1 MKLRQYQ
8 VEAVEAVQAAWRED
22 DSTMIVLPTG
32 GGKTIVMAELIRR
45 VFPRRVMFL
54 AHREELI
61 FQARDKVES
70 VSGFVAEIEM
80 GEMRSNGEGSL
91 SAPQVVVSTVQTQ
104 TSGGDGGGRMGKFL
118 PDNFGYLFIDENHHS
133 VAKSYRRV
141 INYYRQNPRLK
152 VLGVTATP
160 DRADEAALGQVYQSV
175 AYDYE
180 ILDAIREGWLVP
192 IEQQMVHVS
201 GLDLSQVRTT
211 AGDLNGA
218 DLAAVMEFEGVL
230 HGIADPTI
238 TLAGKR
244 KTLVFTASV
253 AQAERLSD
261 IFNRHRPG
269 SSEWVCGKTDKERRR
284 KMISDYA
291 AGKIQ
296 FLVNVGCLTEGFD
309 DPGVEVIV
317 MGRPTKSRS
326 LYAQMAGRGTR
337 PLPGIVDG
345 LETDDERK
353 TAIASSAKQ
362 SLLVLDFVGNS
373 GRHKL
378 MTTADILGGNV
389 SDEAIARAVAR
400 AEREGGPVRMD
411 EALTEEEEKLKAE
424 HEQAR
429 LAEQARRANLRG
441 KTQFKIVNVNPFDV
455 LAISPRRERGWDI
468 GKRLSEKQE
477 AVLLRQG
484 IDPST
489 MPYSQAKQLLNEI
502 FRRWDGSLCSF
513 RQAAILKK
521 YGYDS
526 NISREDAKKT
536 IDTIAANGWRRA
548 G

>member
-8 VEAVEAVQAAWRED
+8 VEAVEAVQSAWRED

-91 SAPQVVVSTVQTQ
+91 TAPQVVVSTVQTQ

-118 PDNFGYLFIDENHHS
+118 PDDFGYLFIDENHHS

-244 KTLVFTASV
+244 KTLVFTSSV

-269 SSEWVCGKTDKERRR
+269 SSAWVCGKTDKDERRQ
-284 KMISDYA
+284 MIADYA
-291 AGKIQ
+291 AGRIQ

-345 LETDDERK
+345 LSTDDERK
-353 TAIASSAKQ
+353 ASIAASAKQ
-362 SLLVLDFVGNS
+362 SLLILDFVGNS

-378 MTTADILGGNV
+378 MTSADILGGNV

>member
-8 VEAVEAVQAAWRED
+8 VEAVEAVQSAWRED

-91 SAPQVVVSTVQTQ
+91 TAPQVVVSTVQTQ

-118 PDNFGYLFIDENHHS
+118 PDDFGYLFIDENHHS